1 MFASHVRYFSTS
13 LRLRAI
19 KVPDNAPTLEENSAW
34 LKKLAR
40 FSITPKPSRP
50 TELPKSTYE
59 IRQVSELESETN
71 PDFIKLR
78 LPGGK
83 HVNVVKKADPHSQ
96 PGTSFFTLSVPA
108 SDYFVASSPFS
119 RLPSSKRPK
128 ADSSQSFADL
138 KVVKVRS
145 GKGGNG
151 AVSFFRD
158 TGIAVGPPDGGDG
171 GDGGNIYVSAVEGL
185 SSLHSIKAKYVA
197 GDGGNGQSGQLD
209 GKRGE
214 DVYIQVP
221 VGTTMMWCADPK
233 EIRSLRDS
241 ENDQVF
247 HVKASAGSRR
257 DRVPR
262 NIQFFRD
269 SYEPGKGWIF
279 KEKDEQYH
287 MERDFFVDLNER
299 VKLYDEDQR
308 YHELMDDVFPIQGI
322 DFAEPTK
329 EPILAWSK
337 ISSLSS
343 NYWQILDWSDCQ
355 MRESPRYCA
364 PFLTLGHVWV
374 TGSSPHC
381 NLQLERYSCELISR
395 LSQWPIFLEWSRV
408 PARIEAWV

>member
-1 MFASHVRYFSTS
+1 MFARQIRYFSRS

-19 KVPDNAPTLEENSAW
+19 KVPDNAPTLEENAAW

-40 FSITPKPSRP
+40 SPITPKSLSH

-59 IRQVSELESETN
+59 IREASELESDSN
-71 PDFIKLR
+71 PEYFELR

-83 HVNVVKKADPHSQ
+83 HVKVVKRAIPHSQ

-108 SDYFVASSPFS
+108 SEYFVASSPFS
-119 RLPSSKRPK
+119 RLPSNKRPK
-128 ADSSQSFADL
+128 ADSSQSFSDL

-185 SSLHSIKAKYVA
+185 SSLHSVKAKYVA
-197 GDGGNGQSGQLD
+197 GNGGSGQSGQLD

-214 DVYIQVP
+214 NVYIQVP

-233 EIRSLRDS
+233 EIRSLKDS
-241 ENDQVF
+241 DSNQVF

-269 SYEPGKGWIF
+269 SYEPGKGWMF

-308 YHELMDDVFPIQGI
+308 RHELMEDVR
-322 DFAEPTK
+322 
-329 EPILAWSK
+329 

-343 NYWQILDWSDCQ
+343 SYWRILDWLDCQ
-355 MRESPRYCA
+355 TRASPPYCA
-364 PFLTLGHVWV
+364 PFPTLGHAWA
-374 TGSSPHC
+374 TGSSPRC
-381 NLQLERYSCELISR
+381 NLQSERYSCELISR
-395 LSQWPIFLEWSRV
+395 LSQWLIFLGWSRV
-408 PARIEAWV
+408 PVRIGAWV

>member
-19 KVPDNAPTLEENSAW
+19 KVPYNAPTLEENSAW

-50 TELPKSTYE
+50 AELPKSTYE

-308 YHELMDDVFPIQGI
+308 YHELMDDVR
-322 DFAEPTK
+322 
-329 EPILAWSK
+329 